1 MIDAKD
7 DTADYIKR
15 QRRHAAVVLVLVVVV
30 ADSRPDPT
38 RPLYLI
44 IYSAKSLGLPWVKN
58 NRLNDD
64 SVSTELDV
72 EDMLP

>member
-1 MIDAKD
+1 MRSWLIPDL
-7 DTADYIKR
+7 TP
-15 QRRHAAVVLVLVVVV
+15 
-30 ADSRPDPT
+30 PDPQ
-38 RPLYLI
+38 PEPNQLPYHI